1 MVGAYVDA
9 PRDDKPGDDEPGGD
23 TPRNGLPRGTT
34 ARTARIAALP
44 LAFGGRA
51 VAGWGR
57 RLAGA
62 DADAVSA
69 SMMERNAEQLFAVLG
84 QLRGGAMKVGQALA
98 VYESMMPAEL
108 RSPTA
113 ALWSPAGAGP
123 AAAGARRA
131 PRARRTAGPA
141 VAHPV
146 ARVRRRAHGRGE
158 HRAGAPGAD
167 RAGRPV
173 AVKVQYPGADQA
185 LETDLR
191 VLERFARL
199 FTLIVPGLD
208 ARAVMRELRAR
219 TLEEL
224 DYRAEADHQRA
235 FAAEYGGGEHLHVP
249 AVIARRRRC
258 WCRSGST
265 VRRWRGLSAGRPTAP
280 TGPRPARAH
289 DRRDHVL
296 LAVRIGLL
304 HADPHPGNFLVLHD
318 GRLGMVDFGAAA
330 AMPGGIPPVLAR
342 TLRHIADGEPEQMMA
357 LLRAEGF
364 IHGDIGPNEVL
375 AFIGALADPL
385 RVPRFQFD
393 RAWMAAQ
400 GARVADL
407 RGAAYRET
415 GRALTLPADHLVFLR
430 VLTGWM
436 NVLAQLDCT
445 VAVRGIVER
454 WVPCRSSDQ
463 GAEGD
468 LAPARVEG
476 DMSDPIDDGRT
487 DEDPIGE
494 DREISDVG
502 LPHAG
507 DDVRTDEAAAAVS
520 GRSDADEA
528 ALDEVFP
535 AEDGQG

>member
-1 MVGAYVDA
+1 MVGAYVDT
-9 PRDDKPGDDEPGGD
+9 PRDDKPGDDKPGGD

-108 RSPTA
+108 AEPYRRALVRLQAQGPPLPARDVHRVLDEQLGRQWRTRLPEFDDVPTA
-113 ALWSPAGAGP
+113 AASIGQVH
-123 AAAGARRA
+123 
-131 PRARRTAGPA
+131 RARTAQ
-141 VAHPV
+141 
-146 ARVRRRAHGRGE
+146 
-158 HRAGAPGAD
+158 
-167 RAGRPV
+167 GRPV

-249 AVIARRRRC
+249 AVIASSPKVLVSEWLDGTSLARII
-258 WCRSGST
+258 GQ
-265 VRRWRGLSAGRPTAP
+265 
-280 TGPRPARAH
+280 PAEEGADLHAH
-289 DRRDHVL
+289 DRHGHTIVETMFSSP
-296 LAVRIGLL
+296 VRIGLL
-304 HADPHPGNFLVLHD
+304 HADPHPGNFLLLTD
-318 GRLGMVDFGAAA
+318 GRLGMVDFGATA

-342 TLRHIADGEPEQMMA
+342 TLRHMADGERELMMA

-364 IHGDIGPNEVL
+364 IHGDIGPDDVL
-375 AFIGALADPL
+375 AYIGALADPL
-385 RVPRFQFD
+385 RVPRFRFD

-445 VAVRGIVER
+445 VAVRGIVEK
-454 WVPCRSSDQ
+454 WVPAF
-463 GAEGD
+463 AEG
-468 LAPARVEG
+468 
-476 DMSDPIDDGRT
+476 
-487 DEDPIGE
+487 
-494 DREISDVG
+494 
-502 LPHAG
+502 
-507 DDVRTDEAAAAVS
+507 
-520 GRSDADEA
+520 
-528 ALDEVFP
+528 
-535 AEDGQG
+535 

>member
-1 MVGAYVDA
+1 MVGAYVDT
-9 PRDDKPGDDEPGGD
+9 PRDDRPGGD

-34 ARTARIAALP
+34 ARTARMAALP

-62 DADAVSA
+62 DAGAVSA
-69 SMMERNAEQLFAVLG
+69 AMMERNAEQLFAVLG

-108 RSPTA
+108 AEPYRRALVRLQAQGPPLPARDVHRVLDEQLGRQWRTRLPEFDDVPTA
-113 ALWSPAGAGP
+113 AASIGQVH
-123 AAAGARRA
+123 
-131 PRARRTAGPA
+131 RARTAQ
-141 VAHPV
+141 
-146 ARVRRRAHGRGE
+146 
-158 HRAGAPGAD
+158 
-167 RAGRPV
+167 GRPV

-249 AVIARRRRC
+249 AVIA
-258 WCRSGST
+258 
-265 VRRWRGLSAGRPTAP
+265 SAPKVLVSEWLDGTSLARII
-280 TGPRPARAH
+280 GQPADGAADLHAH
-289 DRRDHVL
+289 DRHGHTIVETMFSSP
-296 LAVRIGLL
+296 VRIGLL
-304 HADPHPGNFLVLHD
+304 HSDPHPGNFLLLPD
-318 GRLGMVDFGAAA
+318 GRLGMVDFGATA

-342 TLRHIADGEPEQMMA
+342 TLRHMADGEREQMMA

-364 IHGDIGPNEVL
+364 IHGDVGPDDVL
-375 AFIGALADPL
+375 AYIGALADPL
-385 RVPRFQFD
+385 RVPRFRFD

-445 VAVRGIVER
+445 VAVRGIVEK
-454 WVPCRSSDQ
+454 WVPAF
-463 GAEGD
+463 AEG
-468 LAPARVEG
+468 
-476 DMSDPIDDGRT
+476 
-487 DEDPIGE
+487 
-494 DREISDVG
+494 
-502 LPHAG
+502 
-507 DDVRTDEAAAAVS
+507 
-520 GRSDADEA
+520 
-528 ALDEVFP
+528 
-535 AEDGQG
+535 

>member
-9 PRDDKPGDDEPGGD
+9 RRDDRPDDRAPGTEAPGNGAQRD
-23 TPRNGLPRGTT
+23 GLPRGTT

-44 LAFGGRA
+44 LAFTGRA

-62 DADAVSA
+62 DPQAVSA
-69 SMMERNAEQLFAVLG
+69 AAMERNAEQLFAVLG

-108 RSPTA
+108 AEPYRRALVRLQAQGPAMPARDVHRVLDEQLGRQWRTRLPDLDDVPTA
-113 ALWSPAGAGP
+113 AASIGQVH
-123 AAAGARRA
+123 
-131 PRARRTAGPA
+131 RARTAQG
-141 VAHPV
+141 
-146 ARVRRRAHGRGE
+146 RA
-158 HRAGAPGAD
+158 
-167 RAGRPV
+167 V
-173 AVKVQYPGADQA
+173 AVKIQYPGADQA

-224 DYRAEADHQRA
+224 DYRVEADRQRA
-235 FAAEYGGGEHLHVP
+235 FAAVYGGGEHLHVP
-249 AVIARRRRC
+249 AVVAAAPKVLVSEWLDGTPLATLIGRDPEGADRDRYAHTIVETMF
-258 WCRSGST
+258 SSP
-265 VRRWRGLSAGRPTAP
+265 VR
-280 TGPRPARAH
+280 
-289 DRRDHVL
+289 V
-296 LAVRIGLL
+296 GLL
-304 HADPHPGNFLVLHD
+304 HADPHPGNFLVLRD

-342 TLRHIADGEPEQMMA
+342 ILRYIADGEPEQMMA
-357 LLRAEGF
+357 LLHAEGF
-364 IHGDIGPNEVL
+364 IHGEIGPDEVL
-375 AFIGALADPL
+375 AYIGALADPL
-385 RVPRFQFD
+385 RVPRFRFD

-415 GRALTLPADHLVFLR
+415 GRALTLPPDHLMFLR

-454 WVPCRSSDQ
+454 WVPAF
-463 GAEGD
+463 AEG
-468 LAPARVEG
+468 
-476 DMSDPIDDGRT
+476 
-487 DEDPIGE
+487 
-494 DREISDVG
+494 
-502 LPHAG
+502 
-507 DDVRTDEAAAAVS
+507 
-520 GRSDADEA
+520 
-528 ALDEVFP
+528 
-535 AEDGQG
+535 

>member
-1 MVGAYVDA
+1 MVGAYVDT
-9 PRDDKPGDDEPGGD
+9 PRDDRPGGD

-34 ARTARIAALP
+34 ARTARMAALP

-69 SMMERNAEQLFAVLG
+69 AMMERNAEQLFAVLG

-108 RSPTA
+108 AEPYRRALVRLQAQGPPLPARDVHRVLDEQLGRQWRTRLPEFDDVPTA
-113 ALWSPAGAGP
+113 AASIGQVH
-123 AAAGARRA
+123 
-131 PRARRTAGPA
+131 RARTAQ
-141 VAHPV
+141 
-146 ARVRRRAHGRGE
+146 
-158 HRAGAPGAD
+158 
-167 RAGRPV
+167 GRPV
-173 AVKVQYPGADQA
+173 AVKIQYPGADQA

-249 AVIARRRRC
+249 AVIA
-258 WCRSGST
+258 
-265 VRRWRGLSAGRPTAP
+265 SAPKVLVSEWLDGTSLARII
-280 TGPRPARAH
+280 GQPADDGTDLHAH
-289 DRRDHVL
+289 DRHGHTIVETMFSSP
-296 LAVRIGLL
+296 VRIGLL
-304 HADPHPGNFLVLHD
+304 HADPHPGNFLLLTD
-318 GRLGMVDFGAAA
+318 GRLGMVDFGATA

-342 TLRHIADGEPEQMMA
+342 TLRHMADGEREQMMA

-364 IHGDIGPNEVL
+364 IHGDIGPDDVL
-375 AFIGALADPL
+375 AYIGALADPL
-385 RVPRFQFD
+385 RVPRFRFD

-445 VAVRGIVER
+445 VAVRGIVEK
-454 WVPCRSSDQ
+454 WVPAF
-463 GAEGD
+463 AEG
-468 LAPARVEG
+468 
-476 DMSDPIDDGRT
+476 
-487 DEDPIGE
+487 
-494 DREISDVG
+494 
-502 LPHAG
+502 
-507 DDVRTDEAAAAVS
+507 
-520 GRSDADEA
+520 
-528 ALDEVFP
+528 
-535 AEDGQG
+535 

>member
-9 PRDDKPGDDEPGGD
+9 PRDDKPGGD

-69 SMMERNAEQLFAVLG
+69 AMMERNAEQLFAVLG

-108 RSPTA
+108 AEPYRRALVRLQAQGPPLPARDVHRVLDEQLGRQWRTRLPEFDDVPTA
-113 ALWSPAGAGP
+113 AASIGQVH
-123 AAAGARRA
+123 
-131 PRARRTAGPA
+131 RARTAQ
-141 VAHPV
+141 
-146 ARVRRRAHGRGE
+146 
-158 HRAGAPGAD
+158 
-167 RAGRPV
+167 GRPV

-249 AVIARRRRC
+249 AVIA
-258 WCRSGST
+258 
-265 VRRWRGLSAGRPTAP
+265 SAPKVLVSEWLDGTSLARII
-280 TGPRPARAH
+280 GQPAEEGADLHAH
-289 DRRDHVL
+289 DRHGHTIVETMFSSP
-296 LAVRIGLL
+296 VRIGLL
-304 HADPHPGNFLVLHD
+304 HADPHPGNFLLLTD
-318 GRLGMVDFGAAA
+318 GRLGMVDFGATA

-342 TLRHIADGEPEQMMA
+342 TLRHMADGERELMMA

-364 IHGDIGPNEVL
+364 IHGDIGPDDVL
-375 AFIGALADPL
+375 AYIGALADPL
-385 RVPRFQFD
+385 RVPRFRFD

-445 VAVRGIVER
+445 VAVRGIVEK
-454 WVPCRSSDQ
+454 WVPAF
-463 GAEGD
+463 AEG
-468 LAPARVEG
+468 
-476 DMSDPIDDGRT
+476 
-487 DEDPIGE
+487 
-494 DREISDVG
+494 
-502 LPHAG
+502 
-507 DDVRTDEAAAAVS
+507 
-520 GRSDADEA
+520 
-528 ALDEVFP
+528 
-535 AEDGQG
+535 

>member
-1 MVGAYVDA
+1 MHD
-9 PRDDKPGDDEPGGD
+9 
-23 TPRNGLPRGTT
+23 GLPRGSA

-44 LAFGGRA
+44 LAFTGRA

-62 DADAVSA
+62 DPEAVSA
-69 SMMERNAEQLFAVLG
+69 AAMERNAEQLFAVLG

-108 RSPTA
+108 AEPYRR
-113 ALWSPAGAGP
+113 ALVRLQAQGPAMPARDVHRALDEQLGRQWRTRLPEFDDVP
-123 AAAGARRA
+123 AAAASIGQ
-131 PRARRTAGPA
+131 
-141 VAHPV
+141 VH
-146 ARVRRRAHGRGE
+146 RAHT
-158 HRAGAPGAD
+158 AQ
-167 RAGRPV
+167 GRPV

-224 DYRAEADHQRA
+224 DYRAEADRQRA

-249 AVIARRRRC
+249 AVVASAPKVLVSE
-258 WCRSGST
+258 WLDGTSLASF
-265 VRRWRGLSAGRPTAP
+265 VRQPGGAERDRQ
-280 TGPRPARAH
+280 AH
-289 DRRDHVL
+289 TIVE
-296 LAVRIGLL
+296 AMFSSPVRVGMV
-304 HADPHPGNFLVLHD
+304 HADPHPGNFMVLRD

-330 AMPGGIPPVLAR
+330 AMPGGIPPVLAW
-342 TLRHIADGEPEQMMA
+342 TLRHIADDEPEQMMT

-364 IHGDIGPNEVL
+364 IHGDVGPDDVL
-375 AFIGALADPL
+375 AYIGALADPL
-385 RVPRFQFD
+385 RVPRFRFD
-393 RAWMAAQ
+393 RTWMAAQ

-415 GRALTLPADHLVFLR
+415 GRALTLPADHLMFLR

-454 WVPCRSSDQ
+454 WVPAF
-463 GAEGD
+463 AEG
-468 LAPARVEG
+468 
-476 DMSDPIDDGRT
+476 
-487 DEDPIGE
+487 
-494 DREISDVG
+494 
-502 LPHAG
+502 
-507 DDVRTDEAAAAVS
+507 
-520 GRSDADEA
+520 
-528 ALDEVFP
+528 
-535 AEDGQG
+535 

>member
-1 MVGAYVDA
+1 MVGAYVDT
-9 PRDDKPGDDEPGGD
+9 PRDDRPGGD

-69 SMMERNAEQLFAVLG
+69 AMMERNAEQLFAVLG

-108 RSPTA
+108 AEPYRRALVRLQAQGPPLPARDVHRVLDEQLGRQWRTRLPEFDDVPTA
-113 ALWSPAGAGP
+113 AASIGQVH
-123 AAAGARRA
+123 
-131 PRARRTAGPA
+131 RARTAQ
-141 VAHPV
+141 
-146 ARVRRRAHGRGE
+146 
-158 HRAGAPGAD
+158 
-167 RAGRPV
+167 GRPV
-173 AVKVQYPGADQA
+173 AVKIQYPGADQA

-249 AVIARRRRC
+249 AVIA
-258 WCRSGST
+258 
-265 VRRWRGLSAGRPTAP
+265 SAPKVLVSEWLDGTSLARII
-280 TGPRPARAH
+280 GQPADDGADLHAH
-289 DRRDHVL
+289 DRHGHTIVETMFSSP
-296 LAVRIGLL
+296 VRIGLL
-304 HADPHPGNFLVLHD
+304 HADPHPGNFLLLAD
-318 GRLGMVDFGAAA
+318 GRLGMVDFGATA

-342 TLRHIADGEPEQMMA
+342 TLRHLADGEREQMMA

-364 IHGDIGPNEVL
+364 IHGDVGPDDVL
-375 AFIGALADPL
+375 AYIGALADPL
-385 RVPRFQFD
+385 RVPRFRFD

-445 VAVRGIVER
+445 VAVRGIVEK
-454 WVPCRSSDQ
+454 WVPAF
-463 GAEGD
+463 AEG
-468 LAPARVEG
+468 
-476 DMSDPIDDGRT
+476 
-487 DEDPIGE
+487 
-494 DREISDVG
+494 
-502 LPHAG
+502 
-507 DDVRTDEAAAAVS
+507 
-520 GRSDADEA
+520 
-528 ALDEVFP
+528 
-535 AEDGQG
+535 